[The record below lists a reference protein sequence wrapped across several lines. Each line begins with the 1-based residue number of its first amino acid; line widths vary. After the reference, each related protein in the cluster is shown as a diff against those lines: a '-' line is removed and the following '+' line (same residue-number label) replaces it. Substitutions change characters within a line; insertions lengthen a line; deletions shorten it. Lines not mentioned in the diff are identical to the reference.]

1 MKEKIL
7 TFLKTKK
14 RATMHDICVALNVKN
29 KSDALVV
36 KKVVKEL
43 LDDNKI
49 VHAGDY
55 YGLIENFTSYEGI
68 IDVKDAGYGFV
79 AVDGLER
86 DIFIPADY
94 INDSHNGDR
103 VKVVILPKYSKYGE
117 KDEGCVI
124 EILDRKIKKIIGVF
138 DGKKIIPDDTK
149 IDYEVRVN
157 KGQENGAVKGHKV
170 VAIPTSFHYDYITAR
185 IEKILG
191 HVNDPH
197 VDILSICEA
206 YEIPY
211 VFPEKVMDEVKEIPD
226 HVLDS
231 EMEGR
236 VDYRDLLTITIDG
249 DDAKDLDDGIS
260 LEIKDDK
267 YLLYVHIMDV
277 SHYVLENSE
286 IDKEAYY
293 RGTSVYLADT
303 VIPMLPHY
311 LSNGI
316 CSLNGGV
323 DRLTITCKMLIDKK
337 GFVIDSKIEP
347 TIIHSNYRMTYKN
360 VNKIL
365 DGENI
370 YPDLKELVL
379 NSRDLAKILKNRRL
393 INGSIEFE
401 TLEPKIICDESG
413 KAIEIKPYERGVAES
428 IIEEFMLIANQTV
441 AKTIKNMNLPF
452 LYRIHENPDPTK
464 MSQMIK
470 ILKGLGINPHKK
482 AEQIS
487 QFDIQRLLKTVDEEK
502 KNVTNSVLLRC
513 MMKARYSK
521 EPMGHYGL
529 AFADYTH
536 FTSPIR
542 RYPDLTVHRLLRKYL
557 FDYEYDKSYYTS
569 IDEIAEHTS
578 KTERRAVDCERDV
591 DKMKSAEYMEDHVGE
606 EYVGLISGITSYGIY
621 VMLESTIEGLISIHT
636 INGRYVYNDELM
648 QLVNPY
654 NGKTFKVGD
663 KLNVVCVKASKALSQ
678 IDFVIKEE

>member
-1 MKEKIL
+1 
-7 TFLKTKK
+7 
-14 RATMHDICVALNVKN
+14 MHDICVALNVKN
-29 KSDALVV
+29 KSDAQVV
-36 KKVVKEL
+36 KKVIKEL

-49 VHAGDY
+49 IHAGDY

-68 IDVKDAGYGFV
+68 IEVKEAGYGFV
-79 AVDGLER
+79 SVEGLDK
-86 DIFIPADY
+86 DIFIPAEY
-94 INDSHNGDR
+94 TNDSHTNDR
-103 VKVVILPKYSKYGE
+103 VKVVLLPKYSKYGA
-117 KDEGCVI
+117 KDEGCVVS
-124 EILDRKIKKIIGVF
+124 ILERSIKKIIGVL
-138 DGKKIIPDDTK
+138 DGKKIIPDDK
-149 IDYEVRVN
+149 KMDYEVRVN
-157 KGQENGAVKGHKV
+157 NGQENGAVKGHKV

-236 VDYRDLLTITIDG
+236 VDYIDLLTITIDG

-260 LEIKDDK
+260 LEVKDDK

-293 RGTSVYLADT
+293 RGTSCYLADT

-311 LSNGI
+311 LSNEI

-470 ILKGLGINPHKK
+470 ILKGLGINPRKK

>member
-7 TFLKTKK
+7 TFLKTKL
-14 RATMHDICVALNVKN
+14 RATMHDICVYLNVKN
-29 KSDALVV
+29 KSDVAVV
-36 KKVVKEL
+36 KKVIKEL
-43 LDDNKI
+43 LDTNKI
-49 VHAGDY
+49 IHAGDY
-55 YGLIENFTSYEGI
+55 YGLIENFTSYTGEI
-68 IDVKDAGYGFV
+68 EVKQAGYGFV
-79 AVDGLER
+79 SVEGL
-86 DIFIPADY
+86 DSDVFIPEEY
-94 INDSHNGDR
+94 VNDSHTGDT
-103 VKVVILPKYSKYGE
+103 VKIVILPRFNKYGK
-117 KDEGCVI
+117 KDEGCVV
-124 EILDRKIKKIIGVF
+124 EIIDRKIKKIVGVF

-149 IDYEVRVN
+149 IDYEIRVN

-170 VAIPTSFHYDYITAR
+170 VAIPTSFHFDYITCK

-191 HVNDPH
+191 HVDDPH
-197 VDILSICEA
+197 VDILSLCEA

-211 VFPEKVMDEVKEIPD
+211 VFPKEVIEEIKEIPD

-231 EMEGR
+231 EIEGR
-236 VDYRDLLTITIDG
+236 IDYRDLLTITIDG

-260 LEIKDDK
+260 LEYKDDK
-267 YLLYVHIMDV
+267 YTLYVHIMDV
-277 SHYVLENSE
+277 SHYVLEDSPL
-286 IDKEAYY
+286 DKEAFF
-293 RGTSVYLADT
+293 RGTSCYLADT

-316 CSLNGGV
+316 CSLNGDV
-323 DRLTITCKMLIDKK
+323 DRLTITCKMVIDKK

-365 DGENI
+365 DGDSI
-370 YPDLKELVL
+370 YPDLHELVF
-379 NSRDLAKILKNRRL
+379 NSRDLARILKNRRM

-401 TLEPKIICDESG
+401 TVEPKIICDPDGNVLEV
-413 KAIEIKPYERGVAES
+413 KPHERGVAES

-464 MSQMIK
+464 MAQMIK
-470 ILKGLGINPHKK
+470 ILKGLSINPHKK
-482 AEQIS
+482 ADQIS
-487 QFDIQRLLKTVDEEK
+487 QFDLQKLLKTVPEDK
-502 KNVTNSVLLRC
+502 KAVTNSVLLRC

-521 EPMGHYGL
+521 EPLGHYGL
-529 AFADYTH
+529 AFQDYTH

-557 FDYEYDKSYYTS
+557 FDYEYDKAYYNS
-569 IDEIAEHTS
+569 IDEIADWTS

-591 DKMKSAEYMEDHVGE
+591 DKMKSAEYMEGHIGE
-606 EYVGLISGITSYGIY
+606 EYTGLISGIANYGIY
-621 VMLESTIEGLISIHT
+621 VMLDNTIEGLISIHS
-636 INGRYVYNDELM
+636 IKGRYIYNDEFM

-654 NGKTFKVGD
+654 NGHTFRIGD

-678 IDFVIKEE
+678 IDFELKEE

>member
-1 MKEKIL
+1 MKERIL
-7 TFLKTKK
+7 TYLKTKK

-29 KSDALVV
+29 KSDANVV
-36 KKVVKEL
+36 KKVIKEL

-49 VHAGDY
+49 IHAGDY
-55 YGLIENFTSYEGI
+55 YGLLENFTSYEGI
-68 IDVKDAGYGFV
+68 IEVKDAGYGFV
-79 AVDGLER
+79 AVDGLSK

-94 INDSHNGDR
+94 INDSHTNDR
-103 VKVVILPKYSKYGE
+103 VKIVLLPKYSKYGE
-117 KDEGCVI
+117 KDEGCVV
-124 EILDRKIKKIIGVF
+124 EILERNIKKIVGVF

-170 VAIPTSFHYDYITAR
+170 VATPTSFHYDYITVR
-185 IEKILG
+185 IDKILG

-211 VFPEKVMDEVKEIPD
+211 TFPNAVMDEIKEIPD

-231 EMEGR
+231 ELEGR
-236 VDYRDLLTITIDG
+236 IDYRDLLTITIDG

-260 LEIKDDK
+260 LELKDDK
-267 YLLYVHIMDV
+267 YILYVHIMDV
-277 SHYVLENSE
+277 SHYVLEGSE
-286 IDKEAYY
+286 IDKEAFY
-293 RGTSVYLADT
+293 RGTSCYLADT

-323 DRLTITCKMLIDKK
+323 DRLCITCKMTIDKK

-365 DGENI
+365 DGDSI
-370 YPDLKELVL
+370 YPDLHELVF
-379 NSRDLAKILKNRRL
+379 NSRDLAKILKNRRI

-401 TLEPKIICDESG
+401 TAEPKIICDEKG
-413 KAIEIKPYERGVAES
+413 YPIEIKPHERGIAES

-464 MSQMIK
+464 MAQMVK

-482 AEQIS
+482 ADLIT
-487 QFDIQRLLKTVDEEK
+487 QFDLQKLLKTVDEDK
-502 KNVTNSVLLRC
+502 KCVTNSVLLRC

-521 EPMGHYGL
+521 EPLGHYGL
-529 AFADYTH
+529 AFQDYTH

-569 IDEIAEHTS
+569 IEEIADWTS

-591 DKMKSAEYMEDHVGE
+591 DKMKSAEYMESHIGE
-606 EYVGLISGITSYGIY
+606 EFTGLISGITNYGIY
-621 VMLESTIEGLISIHT
+621 VMLDNTIEGMISLHSIKGKY
-636 INGRYVYNDELM
+636 IYNDEFM
-648 QLVNPY
+648 QLTNPY
-654 NGKTFKVGD
+654 SGHSFKIGD

-678 IDFVIKEE
+678 IDFEIKEE

>member
-7 TFLKTKK
+7 TYLKTKK

-29 KSDALVV
+29 KSDAQVV
-36 KKVVKEL
+36 KKVIKEL
-43 LDDNKI
+43 IDTNKI
-49 VHAGDY
+49 IHAGDY

-68 IDVKDAGYGFV
+68 IEVKEAGYGFV
-79 AVDGLER
+79 SVEGLDK
-86 DIFIPADY
+86 DIFIPAEY
-94 INDSHNGDR
+94 TNDSHTNDR
-103 VKVVILPKYSKYGE
+103 VKVVLLPKYSKYGA
-117 KDEGCVI
+117 KDEGCVV
-124 EILDRKIKKIIGVF
+124 EILERNIKKIVGVF
-138 DGKKIIPDDTK
+138 DGKKIIPDDKK

-170 VAIPTSFHYDYITAR
+170 VAIPTSFHFDYITAR

-191 HVNDPH
+191 HTDDPH
-197 VDILSICEA
+197 VDILSLCEA

-211 VFPEKVMDEVKEIPD
+211 VFPKDVEEEIKEIPD
-226 HVLDS
+226 HVLDN
-231 EMEGR
+231 ELEGR

-260 LEIKDDK
+260 LVMDNDK
-267 YLLYVHIMDV
+267 YILYVHIMDV
-277 SHYVLENSE
+277 SHYVLEGSPL
-286 IDKEAYY
+286 DKEAFY
-293 RGTSVYLADT
+293 RGTSCYLADT

-316 CSLNGGV
+316 CSLNGDV
-323 DRLTITCKMLIDKK
+323 DRLTITCKMTIDKK

-347 TIIHSNYRMTYKN
+347 TIIHSNYRMTYKD

-365 DGENI
+365 DGANI
-370 YPDLKELVL
+370 YPDLHELVF
-379 NSRDLAKILKNRRL
+379 NSRDLAHILKNRRV

-401 TLEPKIICDESG
+401 TLEPKIKCDADG
-413 KAIEIKPYERGVAES
+413 KAIEIKPHDRGVAEN

-464 MSQMIK
+464 MSQMVK

-482 AEQIS
+482 ADQIS
-487 QFDIQRLLKTVDEEK
+487 QFDLQKLLKTVDDDK
-502 KNVTNSVLLRC
+502 KYVTNSVLLRC

-521 EPMGHYGL
+521 EPLGHYGL
-529 AFADYTH
+529 AFQDYTH

-557 FDYEYDKSYYTS
+557 FDFEYDKSYYTS
-569 IDEIAEHTS
+569 LDEIADWTS

-591 DKMKSAEYMEDHVGE
+591 DKMKSAEYMEDHIGE
-606 EYVGLISGITSYGIY
+606 EYAGLISGITSYGIY
-621 VMLESTIEGLISIHT
+621 VMLENTIEGLISLQSIKGKY
-636 INGRYVYNDELM
+636 IYNDELM

-654 NGKTFKVGD
+654 NGHTFKIGD
-663 KLNVVCVKASKALSQ
+663 KLNVVCVKANKALSQ
-678 IDFVIKEE
+678 IDFELKEE

>member
-1 MKEKIL
+1 MKERIL
-7 TFLKTKK
+7 TYLKTKK

-29 KSDALVV
+29 KTDAQMV
-36 KKVVKEL
+36 KKKVNEL
-43 LDDNKI
+43 LDEGKI
-49 VHAGDY
+49 IHAGDY
-55 YGLIENFTSYEGI
+55 YGLIENFKSYEGF
-68 IDVKDAGYGFV
+68 IDVKEAGYGFV
-79 AVDGLER
+79 SVDGLDK
-86 DIFIPADY
+86 DIFIPEEY
-94 INDSHNGDR
+94 INDSHNGDK

-124 EILDRKIKKIIGVF
+124 EILDRKLKKIVGVF

-170 VAIPTSFHYDYITAR
+170 VAVPTSFHYDYVTAK

-191 HVNDPH
+191 HVDDPH
-197 VDILSICEA
+197 VDILSLCEA

-211 VFPEKVMDEVKEIPD
+211 VFPKEVEEELKEIPD
-226 HVLDS
+226 HVLDN
-231 EMEGR
+231 EIEGR

-260 LEIKDDK
+260 LEVKDDK
-267 YLLYVHIMDV
+267 YILYVHIMDV
-277 SHYVLENSE
+277 SHYVLEDSA
-286 IDKEAYY
+286 IDKEAFY
-293 RGTSVYLADT
+293 RGTSCYLADT

-316 CSLNGGV
+316 CSLNGDV
-323 DRLTITCKMLIDKK
+323 DRLTITCKMTIDKK
-337 GFVIDSKIEP
+337 GFVIESHIEP

-370 YPDLKELVL
+370 YPDLKELVF
-379 NSRDLAKILKNRRL
+379 NSRDLAKILKNRRM

-401 TLEPKIICDESG
+401 TVEPKIICDPDG
-413 KAIEIKPYERGVAES
+413 KPIEIKPHDRGVAEN

-464 MSQMIK
+464 MAQMMK
-470 ILKGLGINPHKK
+470 ILKGLGINPHKRSD
-482 AEQIS
+482 QIT
-487 QFDIQRLLKTVDEEK
+487 QFDLQKLLKTVTDDK
-502 KNVTNSVLLRC
+502 KAVTNSVLLRC

-521 EPMGHYGL
+521 EPLGHYGL
-529 AFADYTH
+529 AFMDYTH

-569 IDEIAEHTS
+569 IDEIADWTS

-606 EYVGLISGITSYGIY
+606 SFVGLISGITSYGIY
-621 VMLESTIEGLISIHT
+621 VMLENTIEGLISIHT
-636 INGRYVYNDELM
+636 IKGRYVYNDEFM

-654 NGKTFKVGD
+654 NGHTFKIGD
-663 KLNVVCVKASKALSQ
+663 RLNVVCVKANKALMQ
-678 IDFVIKEE
+678 IDFEIKEE

>member
-36 KKVVKEL
+36 KKVIKEL
-43 LDDNKI
+43 LDDKKI

-55 YGLIENFTSYEGI
+55 YGLIENFISYEGI

-79 AVDGLER
+79 AVDGLDK
-86 DIFIPADY
+86 DIFIPENY

-117 KDEGCVI
+117 KDEGCII

-170 VAIPTSFHYDYITAR
+170 VAVPTSFHYDYITAR

-211 VFPEKVMDEVKEIPD
+211 VFPDKVMDEAKEIPD
-226 HVLDS
+226 HILDN

-236 VDYRDLLTITIDG
+236 IDYRNLLTITIDG

-260 LEIKDDK
+260 LELKDDK

-365 DGENI
+365 DGEPI

-401 TLEPKIICDESG
+401 TLEPKIVCDEVG

-482 AEQIS
+482 AEQIT

-529 AFADYTH
+529 AFTDYTH

-591 DKMKSAEYMEDHVGE
+591 DKMKSAEYMEDHIGE
-606 EYVGLISGITSYGIY
+606 EYTGLISGITSYGIY

-654 NGKTFKVGD
+654 NGHTFKVGD

-678 IDFVIKEE
+678 IDFVIKED